1 MNNILI
7 DRIKPEEY
15 SYQEKVNE
23 IKKEMKDLDKSLSAN
38 FNQGKSLEFKIGNLW
53 NDLEKKIVNLEKN
66 LSVLNDEK
74 SKQIQNDIED
84 LKNLVLDS
92 IKRINITNNNGS
104 VRTKNIIES
113 IKVNIKFHIRLL
125 YFLIAIDII
134 IRIFAYI

>member
-38 FNQGKSLEFKIGNLW
+38 FNQGKSLEFKIENLW
-53 NDLEKKIVNLEKN
+53 NDLEKKISEIERNLTKRNYEDN
-66 LSVLNDEK
+66 
-74 SKQIQNDIED
+74 KQIKSDIEG

>member
-1 MNNILI
+1 MGNILI
-7 DRIKPEEY
+7 NKLKPEEFNY
-15 SYQEKVNE
+15 SEKVDE
-23 IKKEMKDLDKSLSAN
+23 IKKGIKNLDQSVYKN
-38 FNQGKSLEFKIGNLW
+38 FNLVKSLEFKIENLW
-53 NDLEKKIVNLEKN
+53 NDLEKAIKEVEKN
-66 LSVLNDEK
+66 LAKRNYED
-74 SKQIQNDIED
+74 SKQIKNDIEG
-84 LKNLVLDS
+84 LKNLILDS